1 MEVDL
6 VWVGL
11 ALSDFLLRKFKE
23 NKLLLNFIFLDCS
36 WFAKEFKVT
45 LQSGG
50 SMSLKEFGFDIK
62 DMRMRWGGW
71 VFLRKIKMFIS
82 NFFHR
87 VLQLYTLL
95 NASYR
100 CQQDMIFLIYKILI
114 CIHVSCWTC
123 MSTYRSKIC
132 IVCLVIGVRPFTER
146 TLVQIL
152 LQIDGCWVNIALGLH
167 IYCDYYSLSY
177 SVHMKLGIHCTSLG

>member
-1 MEVDL
+1 M
-6 VWVGL
+6 GL

-23 NKLLLNFIFLDCS
+23 NKLLLNFIFLECS

-82 NFFHR
+82 NFFNEKKKT
-87 VLQLYTLL
+87 LGFSQGTALY
-95 NASYR
+95 
-100 CQQDMIFLIYKILI
+100 IIE
-114 CIHVSCWTC
+114 H
-123 MSTYRSKIC
+123 
-132 IVCLVIGVRPFTER
+132 IVQMPTRYDIP
-146 TLVQIL
+146 
-152 LQIDGCWVNIALGLH
+152 NI
-167 IYCDYYSLSY
+167 
-177 SVHMKLGIHCTSLG
+177 

>member
-1 MEVDL
+1 M
-6 VWVGL
+6 GL

-114 CIHVSCWTC
+114 CIHVSC
-123 MSTYRSKIC
+123 
-132 IVCLVIGVRPFTER
+132 
-146 TLVQIL
+146 
-152 LQIDGCWVNIALGLH
+152 
-167 IYCDYYSLSY
+167 
-177 SVHMKLGIHCTSLG
+177 

>member
-1 MEVDL
+1 MLKNPKCTIFLMLVIEFGESDIIMIDVIVMEVDL

-11 ALSDFLLRKFKE
+11 ALSDFLLRKFRE

-82 NFFHR
+82 NFFNEKKKHLAFHR

-95 NASYR
+95 NTSYR

-123 MSTYRSKIC
+123 LL
-132 IVCLVIGVRPFTER
+132 IVVKYV
-146 TLVQIL
+146 
-152 LQIDGCWVNIALGLH
+152 
-167 IYCDYYSLSY
+167 
-177 SVHMKLGIHCTSLG
+177 

>member
-1 MEVDL
+1 MLVMEVDL

-82 NFFHR
+82 NFFNEKKNHLAFHR

-95 NASYR
+95 NTSYR

-123 MSTYRSKIC
+123 
-132 IVCLVIGVRPFTER
+132 
-146 TLVQIL
+146 
-152 LQIDGCWVNIALGLH
+152 LQIVVK
-167 IYCDYYSLSY
+167 Y
-177 SVHMKLGIHCTSLG
+177 V

>member
-1 MEVDL
+1 
-6 VWVGL
+6 
-11 ALSDFLLRKFKE
+11 
-23 NKLLLNFIFLDCS
+23 
-36 WFAKEFKVT
+36 
-45 LQSGG
+45 
-50 SMSLKEFGFDIK
+50 MSLKEFGFDIK

-95 NASYR
+95 NTSYR

-132 IVCLVIGVRPFTER
+132 IVCLVIGVLPFTER
-146 TLVQIL
+146 NLVQIL
-152 LQIDGCWVNIALGLH
+152 HAANRCCWVNIALGLH
-167 IYCDYYSLSY
+167 ILWLLFVVLLRPYEIGYTLYQFRLS
-177 SVHMKLGIHCTSLG
+177 MGLN

>member
-1 MEVDL
+1 M
-6 VWVGL
+6 GL

-87 VLQLYTLL
+87 VCSALYIIE
-95 NASYR
+95 R
-100 CQQDMIFLIYKILI
+100 
-114 CIHVSCWTC
+114 
-123 MSTYRSKIC
+123 
-132 IVCLVIGVRPFTER
+132 IVQMPTRYDIP
-146 TLVQIL
+146 
-152 LQIDGCWVNIALGLH
+152 NI
-167 IYCDYYSLSY
+167 
-177 SVHMKLGIHCTSLG
+177 